1 MTSSLRGSS
10 GPLLAGHRHVLLDL
24 DGVVYRGRSLVP
36 GADEAVDAVRRAG
49 VRVTFITN
57 NALRTPQSVVE
68 HLRGVGVAARAD
80 EIVTSAVVAA
90 RFLAEEFPDEAVL
103 ALGGEGLLTALA
115 DVGAKT
121 VASADDGPGVVV
133 VGFTPELGWRDL
145 AEACIAVQRGARLV
159 ATNLD
164 ISGPSERGLTPAN
177 GALVDVVTA
186 VTGVRPTSVGK
197 PEPVMYRESTDEVGG
212 DVVVVGDRIDTDMRG
227 ANELGMDTLLVLSG
241 SHGVRDVLEAP
252 RGDRPGHVGSDP
264 GALLEPHPAPA
275 ALAEGA
281 WACGDASARVDDGAL
296 VLDGVAGLDQFRAAC
311 SAVWAHRDAGNEV
324 DITAADALDDLLR
337 QV

>member
-36 GADEAVDAVRRAG
+36 GADTAIDAVRRAG

-57 NALRTPQSVVE
+57 NALRTPQAVVE
-68 HLRGVGVAARAD
+68 HLRGLGVVARAD

-90 RFLAEEFPDEAVL
+90 RFVVEEFPDEAVL
-103 ALGGEGLLTALA
+103 PIGGEGLLTALA
-115 DVGAKT
+115 EVGAKT
-121 VASADDGPGVVV
+121 VASADDRPGVVV
-133 VGFTPELGWRDL
+133 IGFAPELGWRDL
-145 AEACIAVQRGARLV
+145 TEACIAVQRGARLV

-164 ISGPSERGLTPAN
+164 VSGPSERGLTPAN

-197 PEPVMYRESTDEVGG
+197 PEPVMYRESTAEAGG

-252 RGDRPGHVGSDP
+252 PGDRPRYLGTDL
-264 GALLEPHPAPA
+264 GALLEPHPAPTA
-275 ALAEGA
+275 RTDGT
-281 WACGDASARVDDGAL
+281 WVCGDASARVDADAL
-296 VLDGVAGLDQFRAAC
+296 VLDGARGLDQFRAA
-311 SAVWAHRDAGNEV
+311 SAAVWTHRDAGHQV
-324 DITAADALDDLLR
+324 DTTAADALDDLLR